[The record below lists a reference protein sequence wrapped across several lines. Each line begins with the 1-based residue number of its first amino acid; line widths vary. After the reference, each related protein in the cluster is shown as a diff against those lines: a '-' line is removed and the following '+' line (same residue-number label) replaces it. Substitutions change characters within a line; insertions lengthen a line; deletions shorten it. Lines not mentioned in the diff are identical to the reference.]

1 MKSLTIAFITSRAE
15 PKFEWF
21 VDSLSRQVRSEKLE
35 LIVVSSYL
43 QHTENPLYFSACMQD
58 FPATTITVPKPS
70 IWQGQHR
77 ITKQDWWAKS
87 NALNTAICLCRTE
100 WIAFVDDRCVL
111 GNKWIEAVKRAMD
124 GNYAVC
130 GAYEKRINMSVNNG
144 KIVHTGTVI
153 GKDPRLGRK
162 SYHLTASY
170 DWFGCTNALPLEWAL
185 KVNGYPED
193 YCDGMRYED
202 TTFGRLLANNKFP
215 IHYDQE
221 MMVIED
227 RTPGLIGPDIRG
239 EDWGK
244 SPMDASH
251 KLVELF
257 DAAKDSKNSFNLRA
271 MRDSVQAGNPFPLP
285 TAAHTHWFTGKPIM
299 EFI

>member
-1 MKSLTIAFITSRAE
+1 MKSLTIALTTFRQEPKVEWFIESLRRQITSNQDW
-15 PKFEWF
+15 PTIII
-21 VDSLSRQVRSEKLE
+21 VDGYIPNIGRSIKVMPPNDV
-35 LIVVSSYL
+35 IHC
-43 QHTENPLYFSACMQD
+43 Q
-58 FPATTITVPKPS
+58 PKPS
-70 IWQGQHR
+70 IWQGKHR

-144 KIVHTGTVI
+144 KIVHAGTVI